1 MAKTK
6 IVLFKSN
13 IRRDGSCPV
22 CLRVAKEDKTK
33 YIDLQLSAT
42 KGQWDEQASRFKK
55 DKRVNPNYENYNALL
70 NRYEVRK
77 DEILRKFMEERVHWT
92 FNQFEEEFLGMSKQ
106 GKVYDYFMRQVEN
119 LKATR
124 YIGNAKVY
132 EHTLHILAKYDDKIK
147 ERLFSELDVKYINR
161 FNIEMEKDG
170 CCGNIRK
177 YYLKTLR
184 AVVNK
189 AIKEREASSNTYPF
203 GKGGFEIGKLAEE
216 TAKRYLSPQDLELI
230 KNSPQQNPVL
240 ELSRRVFLFM
250 FRYEFYRRSHAD

>member
-1 MAKTK
+1 MARTK

-42 KGQWDEQASRFKK
+42 KGQWDELASRFKK

-77 DEILRKFMEERVHWT
+77 DEILQKFMEERVNWT
-92 FNQFEEEFLGMSKQ
+92 LNQFEEEFLGMSKQ

-124 YIGNAKVY
+124 HIGNAKVY
-132 EHTLHILAKYDDKIK
+132 ERTLHMLAKYDDKIE
-147 ERLFSELDVKYINR
+147 ERLFSELDVYKHMFEDLDYAIQMLGEFVDEVGGLKPLEGYDPVYNGDYNKWMR
-161 FNIEMEKDG
+161 FANS
-170 CCGNIRK
+170 
-177 YYLKTLR
+177 LKLR
-184 AVVNK
+184 LAVR
-189 AIKEREASSNTYPF
+189 ISNVSPELART
-203 GKGGFEIGKLAEE
+203 KAEE
-216 TAKRYLSPQDLELI
+216 AGAKTNRTSL
-230 KNSPQQNPVL
+230 K
-240 ELSRRVFLFM
+240 SR
-250 FRYEFYRRSHAD
+250 

>member
-1 MAKTK
+1 M
-6 IVLFKSN
+6 
-13 IRRDGSCPV
+13 
-22 CLRVAKEDKTK
+22 
-33 YIDLQLSAT
+33 
-42 KGQWDEQASRFKK
+42 
-55 DKRVNPNYENYNALL
+55 
-70 NRYEVRK
+70 
-77 DEILRKFMEERVHWT
+77 
-92 FNQFEEEFLGMSKQ
+92 
-106 GKVYDYFMRQVEN
+106 
-119 LKATR
+119 
-124 YIGNAKVY
+124 
-132 EHTLHILAKYDDKIK
+132 
-147 ERLFSELDVKYINR
+147 KYINR
-161 FNIEMEKDG
+161 FNLEMEKDG
-170 CCGNIRK
+170 CCGNTRK

>member
-1 MAKTK
+1 MKKTNEK
-6 IVLFKSN
+6 GRLVNLFRTKKFVNENFKADLDLIIDKYNELGYRDAVIV
-13 IRRDGSCPV
+13 
-22 CLRVAKEDKTK
+22 
-33 YIDLQLSAT
+33 
-42 KGQWDEQASRFKK
+42 K
-55 DKRVNPNYENYNALL
+55 DSV
-70 NRYEVRK
+70 
-77 DEILRKFMEERVHWT
+77 
-92 FNQFEEEFLGMSKQ
+92 
-106 GKVYDYFMRQVEN
+106 
-119 LKATR
+119 
-124 YIGNAKVY
+124 
-132 EHTLHILAKYDDKIK
+132 AKYDDKIK